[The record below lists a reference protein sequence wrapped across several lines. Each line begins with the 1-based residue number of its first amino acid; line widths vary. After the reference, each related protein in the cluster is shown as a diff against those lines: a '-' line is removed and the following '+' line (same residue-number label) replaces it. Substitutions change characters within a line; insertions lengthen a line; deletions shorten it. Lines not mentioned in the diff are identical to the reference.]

1 MSGIR
6 WLLVKDLQ
14 ILRRSPL
21 LVVLLVAY
29 PVLVALLIGFALSG
43 GPEKPR
49 VAFVNEVP
57 PGEGTFNVGGET
69 RDAADYADRLFE
81 AVEPIRVDTRE
92 EAVEL
97 VRSGDALGALIIP
110 RDAPERLRSMLGLT
124 GDPKRPTVEV
134 IYNGEDPLKQSF
146 VESTIETQLS
156 RANQAL
162 SQEITK
168 VGADYLDIILRG
180 GEIDLFL
187 QKVRVLGL
195 QRAAEVLRE
204 VIGTLPDGSP
214 YRDQLRQVERFAQL
228 AVDNLDLSDAILA
241 SIAEPVQVKQTVLD
255 GSRTPLDAFA
265 VAIAVTVSLMFVTVL
280 LAAGMLALE
289 REEHAFGRL
298 VRGLVTRSAL
308 LAEKMVLSAL
318 CAFGLAVALVAA
330 LSLFVEISWSSAP
343 GWLAALLLGAVAF
356 GALGVA
362 IGAAA
367 REVRAASLLAFLLSL
382 PIAFLALVPSGSVGP
397 ALYDVIQVVSA
408 LFPFDPTLEAL
419 DRTLNDGGQSIA
431 GPLAHLAVLAV
442 AWGALARVAV
452 RRFG

>member
-1 MSGIR
+1 MR

-21 LVVLLVAY
+21 LVTLLVAY

-57 PGEGTFNVGGET
+57 AGEGTFSVGGET
-69 RDAADYADRLFE
+69 RDAASYADKLFE
-81 AVEPIRVDTRE
+81 KVDPIRVKTRA
-92 EAVEL
+92 EALKLVE
-97 VRSGDALGALIIP
+97 SGDALGALIIP
-110 RDAPERLRSMLGLT
+110 RDAADRLRSSLSLSGS
-124 GDPKRPTVEV
+124 GERPAVEV
-134 IYNGEDPLKQSF
+134 VYNGEDPLKRQF
-146 VESTIETQLS
+146 VEATIESTLAE
-156 RANQAL
+156 ANAAL
-162 SQEITK
+162 SKEISK
-168 VGADYLDIILRG
+168 VGADYLDILLKG
-180 GEIDLFL
+180 GEIDLFIR
-187 QKVRVLGL
+187 KIDVLGL
-195 QRAAEVLRE
+195 ERTAQVLRAA
-204 VIGTLPDGSP
+204 IATLPSDSP
-214 YRDQLRQVERFAQL
+214 IRTQLGQVERFAQL

-241 SIAEPVQVKQTVLD
+241 SISEPVQVEQTVLN

-298 VRGLVTRSAL
+298 VRGLVTKTAL
-308 LAEKMVLSAL
+308 LAEKVLLSAL
-318 CAFGLAVALVAA
+318 CAFVLAVLLVAA
-330 LSLFVEISWSSAP
+330 LSLFVEISWSAAP
-343 GWLAALLLGAVAF
+343 LWIASLALGAIAF

-382 PIAFLALVPSGSVGP
+382 PIAFLALVPSGAVGP
-397 ALYDVIQVVSA
+397 TLFDVIQAISA
-408 LFPFDPTLEAL
+408 AFPFDPTLDAL
-419 DRTLNDGGQSIA
+419 DNTLNDSSGSLA
-431 GPLAHLAVLAV
+431 GPALHLLALIAV
-442 AWGALARVAV
+442 WGGLARLAV